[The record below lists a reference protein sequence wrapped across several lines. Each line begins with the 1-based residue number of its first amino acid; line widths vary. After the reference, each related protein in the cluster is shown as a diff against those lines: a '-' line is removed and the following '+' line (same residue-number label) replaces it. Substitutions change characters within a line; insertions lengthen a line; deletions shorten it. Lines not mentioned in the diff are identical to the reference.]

1 MISSILRSVGAI
13 IASLVVAMVL
23 IVAIEGLSAIVHP
36 FPPDVDTSDP
46 EVVKAHVAGYP
57 GWILALAAVAW
68 GFTTFVS
75 VWLATRLGA
84 GRHPAHGIVV
94 GLILL
99 SAGVMNMLMLPY
111 PIWFELLNLV
121 TFPLGIYW
129 GVKLARAGRG
139 GSPGHHKGDV
149 TQPDAPAEG

>member
-1 MISSILRSVGAI
+1 MISSILRSVGSV

-23 IVAIEGLSAIVHP
+23 IIAVEGASAIVHP

-46 EVVKAHVAGYP
+46 EVVKAHVARYP
-57 GWILALAAVAW
+57 AWVLALAGVAW

-75 VWLATRLGA
+75 VWVATRLGA
-84 GRHPAHGIVV
+84 GRHPAHGIGV
-94 GLILL
+94 GLVLL
-99 SAGVMNMLMLPY
+99 LAVVTNMLMLPY

-139 GSPGHHKGDV
+139 ESPGHHRDRAVIRGS
-149 TQPDAPAEG
+149 A